1 VKIGFFSPLPPAR
14 TGVADYSAAL
24 LRELRKLA
32 VVEPDAEDGG
42 ISLYHIGNNSLHREI
57 YRRALERPGVAVI
70 HDAVLHHFFLG
81 SLPER
86 EYIEE
91 FCFNYG
97 PWTETQ
103 AAALWRNRPRSAA
116 DPAYFSY
123 PMVKRIAEASLGVIV
138 HNPGAAAMVRA
149 HAKDARIFEIP
160 HLHTTPEHVSPLS
173 LGFPAGAFVFGVFG
187 HLRESKRVLPI
198 LRAFE
203 KVSRQTSAALL
214 LAGDFASSDLERSVR
229 PLLAR
234 PGILH
239 AGYQPEHEF
248 LRYANACD
256 ACISLRYP
264 AAGETSG
271 ITIRLMGLGK
281 PVVLSAG
288 LETSRFPG
296 AACIRIDSGPA
307 EEEMLEAAMLW
318 LATHRGES
326 RQIGRLAAAHIAE
339 HHGADRAAQ
348 AYLQAILACY
358 HQKQ

>member
-1 VKIGFFSPLPPAR
+1 MKIGFFSPLPPAR

-32 VVEPDAEDGG
+32 AVEPDAEDAG
-42 ISLYHIGNNSLHREI
+42 IYLYHIGNNSLHREI

-81 SLPER
+81 SLAER

-91 FCFNYG
+91 FRFNYG
-97 PWTETQ
+97 SWTETQ
-103 AAALWRNRPRSAA
+103 AIALWRNRARSAA

-123 PMVKRIAEASLGVIV
+123 PMLKRIAEASQGVIV

-160 HLHTTPEHVSPLS
+160 HLYTAPEPPSPLS
-173 LGFPAGAFVFGVFG
+173 LGFPADAFVFGVFG

-198 LRAFE
+198 LRAFA
-203 KVSRQTSAALL
+203 KISRQTPAALL

-229 PLLAR
+229 SLLAR
-234 PGILH
+234 PEILH
-239 AGYQPEHEF
+239 IGYTPEREF
-248 LRYANACD
+248 QRYASACD

-281 PVVLSAG
+281 PVILSAG
-288 LETSRFPG
+288 LETSRFPR

-307 EEEMLEAAMLW
+307 EEEMLAAAMLW
-318 LATHRGES
+318 LASHRGEG
-326 RQIGRLAAAHIAE
+326 RRIGALAAAHIAA
-339 HHGADRAAQ
+339 HHGVNQAAQ
-348 AYLQAILACY
+348 AYLEAILACY